1 MHKAPLQERIDF
13 YRYSSASQ
21 LLDQAREILKEI
33 QSLDRANTPD
43 WKYNALWTA
52 FYATYGKPFKQQRDK
67 TLQIGLR
74 LPDDVIPAAYKNEHD
89 GIIDL
94 RDKMFV
100 HTDFASLTDDMQ
112 NPLNALAMHVIGRQP
127 HFGLRYI
134 MPTKSGIKKYLELLD
149 AMIETVSYRGTK
161 IWKRWAKH
169 VNVPDNS
176 VWSINA
182 GNKSDDVLLKYK

>member
-1 MHKAPLQERIDF
+1 
-13 YRYSSASQ
+13 
-21 LLDQAREILKEI
+21 
-33 QSLDRANTPD
+33 
-43 WKYNALWTA
+43 
-52 FYATYGKPFKQQRDK
+52 
-67 TLQIGLR
+67 
-74 LPDDVIPAAYKNEHD
+74 
-89 GIIDL
+89 
-94 RDKMFV
+94 MFV